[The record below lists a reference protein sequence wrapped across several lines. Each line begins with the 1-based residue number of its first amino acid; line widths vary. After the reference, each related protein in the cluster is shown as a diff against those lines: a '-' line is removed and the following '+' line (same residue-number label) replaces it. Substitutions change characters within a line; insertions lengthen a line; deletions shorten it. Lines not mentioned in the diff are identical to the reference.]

1 MPTHLVAHLLFLQR
15 TDLRKKKSKVLPS
28 QHKILDGNT
37 RQTSTIKKNN
47 ESQTALWQKSGFCG
61 YIKFC
66 ASKTASSPSCK
77 TDILISKS
85 VIFFSCIQII
95 SNNS

>member
-37 RQTSTIKKNN
+37 RQTRKIKKNN
-47 ESQTALWQKSGFCG
+47 ESQTALLQKSGFCG

-77 TDILISKS
+77 TDIFNFKISY
-85 VIFFSCIQII
+85 FF
-95 SNNS
+95 